1 MFQIKPIPTHHTL
14 SMNTKSQLISL
25 SCHFHNQPSHDF
37 NMSNSFKFIIHN
49 PYTLLSMHIHFPS
62 GHYIIIH
69 SYTSQTSKNRNKTP
83 HQNAHSPSSSLK
95 LKGLA
100 QARGSLAQASSLRL
114 GESSTHRNNNLHA
127 FSHRRASPRLSEMLA
142 RSKTELVAW
151 ATPRVKRVWASPCLS
166 RLSETGSLGEI
177 IRFRHCF
184 PATAIHT
191 SPDQHAQ
198 TFQAFITSH
207 QPHNLKITA
216 EQQEKNEIHE

>member
-142 RSKTELVAW
+142 RSKTELVA
-151 ATPRVKRVWASPCLS
+151 
-166 RLSETGSLGEI
+166 
-177 IRFRHCF
+177 
-184 PATAIHT
+184 
-191 SPDQHAQ
+191 
-198 TFQAFITSH
+198 
-207 QPHNLKITA
+207 
-216 EQQEKNEIHE
+216 